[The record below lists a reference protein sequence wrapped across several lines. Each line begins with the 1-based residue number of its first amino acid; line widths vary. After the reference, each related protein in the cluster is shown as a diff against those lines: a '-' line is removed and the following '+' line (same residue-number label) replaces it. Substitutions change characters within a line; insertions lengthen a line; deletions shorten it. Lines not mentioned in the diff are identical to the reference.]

1 MSGFEDADRWVK
13 CDFCGR
19 SILAADP
26 TDHMGTHGYD
36 LRDEIANAEVVD
48 LTGEPT

>member
-1 MSGFEDADRWVK
+1 MEPFSDDPRWVMCEM
-13 CDFCGR
+13 CDEWVGSLR
-19 SILAADP
+19 L
-26 TDHMGTHGYD
+26 TEHMDGHGYD